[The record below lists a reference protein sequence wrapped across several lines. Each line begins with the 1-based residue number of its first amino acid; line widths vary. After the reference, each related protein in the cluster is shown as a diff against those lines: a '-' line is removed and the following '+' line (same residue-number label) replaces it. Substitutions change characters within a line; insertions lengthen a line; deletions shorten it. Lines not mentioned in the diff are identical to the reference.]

1 MIYVPTYSIDV
12 SGNRQNIAQG
22 FDPIHIKRQYGGI
35 VATLLAEEIDDLEA
49 VGDALAEEVKLDH
62 PNDLIIS
69 WPCYRQGFDLPN
81 PNASKK

>member
-49 VGDALAEEVKLDH
+49 VGDALAESLEADNLSDVDDETLEILNERMGS
-62 PNDLIIS
+62 PELSIN
-69 WPCYRQGFDLPN
+69 
-81 PNASKK
+81 